1 MDFNACQTFC
11 LRSGRDSGRD
21 GRARAGRGPATGRQR
36 AGGHAR
42 TVSSDGDAQAASGD
56 AIPAKAV
63 TIIHVLHR
71 AEARGACIAEQ

>member
-1 MDFNACQTFC
+1 MTSTRVKTFG

-21 GRARAGRGPATGRQR
+21 GKARAGSGPATGRQR

-42 TVSSDGDAQAASGD
+42 TVGSDGDAQAASD

-63 TIIHVLHR
+63 TIIHVLQG
-71 AEARGACIAEQ
+71 AEARGACITEQ